1 MQLTDPFGW
10 VGTTIDGQF
19 VVEAVAGE
27 GAFGVVYRGTHI
39 GLDAPIAIKCL
50 KLPGEL
56 SKEEQQSFLGTFRD
70 EARILHRLS
79 RRTLGIVQALDVGAA
94 GAPSGQWTPYT
105 IMEWLDGD
113 TLEQDLRKRRAAG
126 LGPRALD
133 AAIDLIGPAAS
144 ALAIAHE
151 ENITHRDIKPA
162 NLLLARSR
170 SGTMMKVLD
179 FGVAKVFADA
189 PELREALAQTG
200 KNVHAFTPR
209 YGAPEQFSPRYGATG
224 PWTDV
229 FAMALVL
236 IEVASGRAA
245 LVGFD
250 VVQLFVASSNEESR
264 PSLRERGVPA
274 DSAVEAV
281 VARALAVRPEDRYQT
296 IGEMWA
302 ALEAARRLGAGRPP
316 LSTPPP
322 APPSSYPGSSR
333 PGSVHPPSVPPP
345 SDIRLSTA
353 RSVSLSGAAGAG
365 ENRVC
370 TVMFVDLSEVTELSA
385 RLDPED
391 VQEITEKCFEIVRA
405 QVEAIG
411 GFMEKP
417 IGDRAMAVFGVP
429 RATDNDA
436 ERAVVAALRI
446 EGALGRLALPRA
458 VRSTRVSA
466 RIGISTGRAFA
477 GAASGPSRQEFTVI
491 GDAANVASRLQQTAP
506 KGAIVIGRDTFRH
519 VVGLFNAE
527 ALDPIKVAGR
537 SEALPVYR
545 VTGAIAIRSPIAPSD
560 FHGVATKLVG
570 RAAERQRLLDALEGV
585 KAGRRAAV
593 LTLVGPPGVGRSRLL
608 ADFFTSLAGR
618 SDETVVL
625 LAQGSPLAM
634 DTSYGFAAS
643 LLRRRFDIHE
653 SDGPEAVRRKLLR
666 GVRWFRLSRGRGSSE
681 GAAGAPERY
690 ESGGYGGD
698 ERDETDGGSARS
710 PSGYASSAD
719 EIADVVRQAAA
730 MLGAAPFAREGQGA
744 MGPDDAGAMA
754 KPRISAAVA
763 RLVSFA
769 ASRLPVVLL
778 CDDIQWADDASLDLL
793 ADLAVRL
800 ADLPVLVVCAAR
812 PELYE
817 RRPSWGGGAEAH
829 ERVDVAPLPRR
840 YVEEMVKDRLRRVRE
855 LSPEIMRLLVDRA
868 EGSPLTLTETLHLLI
883 DAGVI
888 EMRAEGRW
896 LVHEGRL
903 GALALPATV
912 QGIVQARLDQLD
924 PAVRG
929 VLARAAVVGRTFW
942 EGAVEHLRQSELQ
955 RTSLLTTA
963 DLCARLRDRQLIR
976 AREPSTF
983 PGERENTFAESATH
997 EVAYEMLSQKVRR
1010 VFHLLVAEWLEA
1022 HAQRGAS
1029 AALLALHYD
1038 RGGDPRRAAAE
1049 HVRAAAHATSLG
1061 EHAEARRHL
1070 VRAREIHD
1078 ESEGEDPTA
1087 SSEDRRVA
1095 SFRDRVRLRIELGDV
1110 LRRMGKLDEAER
1122 SYEEAR
1128 ARCIRTERRRGE
1140 VLERAEVL
1148 AWDARI
1154 DFRLALVNKVRGA
1167 TKPALEL
1174 VLRAI
1179 ERANEA
1185 SAIEETPAMF
1195 ALLAF
1200 LRRRE
1205 RRPDESWQAAL
1216 RGLRVCRSLPRR
1228 DEEWREAVAQLLF
1241 GVAAALYAR
1250 GRFISAERTYRQALR
1265 AVSEAASPH
1274 IAGIALNGAAVARV
1288 ARGELKGAREMLLRS
1303 LALKERAGDLHQIA
1317 VAYNNLAEV
1326 ELRLRDPAALDHAR
1340 RSVRLGE
1347 QARAGS
1353 DLADMY
1359 RNLAEASLAVGELT
1373 EALDTGQKALA
1384 IAEVSGR
1391 VYLGDVAVSFARV
1404 CAKASAQVRAKRD
1417 APLAHRLREAEAAL
1431 EASLVRSFDDKDLR
1445 EKAEECRKLLQDGGS
1460 AR

>member
-19 VVEAVAGE
+19 AVEAVAGE
-27 GAFGVVYRGTHI
+27 GAFGVVYRGTHL
-39 GLDAPIAIKCL
+39 GLDAPIAVKCL

-56 SKEEQQSFLGTFRD
+56 SKEEQQSFLVTFRE

-94 GAPSGQWTPYT
+94 VAPNGQWTPYT
-105 IMEWLDGD
+105 IMEWLEGD
-113 TLEQDLRKRRAAG
+113 TLEQDLRKRRATG
-126 LGPRALD
+126 LGPRQLD

-151 ENITHRDIKPA
+151 ENVTHRDIKPA

-200 KNVHAFTPR
+200 KHVHAFTPR

-264 PSLRERGVPA
+264 PTLRERGVPA

-281 VARALAVRPEDRYQT
+281 IARALAVRPEDRYQT

-302 ALEAARRLGAGRPP
+302 ALEAARRLGSGRPV
-316 LSTPPP
+316 STLPP

-333 PGSVHPPSVPPP
+333 SGSVPPP
-345 SDIRLSTA
+345 SDIRLNTA
-353 RSVSLSGAAGAG
+353 RSVSLSSAAGAG

-391 VQEITEKCFEIVRA
+391 VQEITEKCFEIVRG

-436 ERAVVAALRI
+436 ERAIVAALRI
-446 EGALGRLALPRA
+446 EGALGRLSLPRA
-458 VRSTRVSA
+458 VRSTRISA

-506 KGAIVIGRDTFRH
+506 KGAVVIGRDTFRH
-519 VVGLFNAE
+519 VVGLFNTE

-545 VTGAIAIRSPIAPSD
+545 VTGAIPIRSALAPSD

-570 RAAERQRLLDALEGV
+570 RAAERQRILDALEGV
-585 KAGRRAAV
+585 KAERRAAV

-608 ADFFTSLAGR
+608 ADFFTSLASR

-625 LAQGSPLAM
+625 LAQGSPLTM
-634 DTSYGFAAS
+634 DASYGFAAS
-643 LLRRRFDIHE
+643 LLRQRFDLHE
-653 SDGPEAVRRKLLR
+653 SDDSFVVRRKLLR
-666 GVRWFRLSRGRGSSE
+666 GVRWFRLSRAGGPP
-681 GAAGAPERY
+681 AA
-690 ESGGYGGD
+690 
-698 ERDETDGGSARS
+698 
-710 PSGYASSAD
+710 YASSAA
-719 EIADVVRQAAA
+719 EIADVVSQAAA
-730 MLGAAPFAREGQGA
+730 MLGASPGAREGQGA
-744 MGPDDAGAMA
+744 MGPHDAGAMA
-754 KPRISAAVA
+754 KSRISAAVA

-769 ASRLPVVLL
+769 ATRLPVVLL

-793 ADLAVRL
+793 SDLALRL

-817 RRPSWGGGAEAH
+817 RRPSWGEGAEAH

-855 LSPEIMRLLVDRA
+855 LSPELMRTLVDRA

-888 EMRAEGRW
+888 EVRAEGRW

-983 PGERENTFAESATH
+983 PGERECVFAESATH

-1010 VFHLLVAEWLEA
+1010 AFHLLVAEWLEA

-1038 RGGDPRRAAAE
+1038 RGGDLRRAAAE

-1070 VRAREIHD
+1070 TRAREIHD
-1078 ESEGEDPTA
+1078 ESEGEDPST
-1087 SSEDRRVA
+1087 SSEERRVA
-1095 SFRDRVRLRIELGDV
+1095 TFRDRVWLRIELGDV
-1110 LRRMGKLDEAER
+1110 LRRMGKLDDAER

-1128 ARCIRTERRRGE
+1128 ARIIRTERRRGE
-1140 VLERAEVL
+1140 ALERAEVL
-1148 AWDARI
+1148 TWDARI
-1154 DFRLALVNKVRGA
+1154 DFRLALVNKVRGV

-1179 ERANEA
+1179 ERADEA
-1185 SAIEETPAMF
+1185 SAIEETPARSS
-1195 ALLAF
+1195 ARSSRARRAPVSSAPATATAPARPRSSSRPPPRSSARTTSPASRSSASTPPSRTSTSSPRSAATSGTTSRAAAACPSRRAPRSPRSGRASSRATCSACSSTTRARPSAARRTATASRSAGTSWARGSRTSASH
-1200 LRRRE
+1200 RRRL
-1205 RRPDESWQAAL
+1205 S
-1216 RGLRVCRSLPRR
+1216 S
-1228 DEEWREAVAQLLF
+1228 
-1241 GVAAALYAR
+1241 
-1250 GRFISAERTYRQALR
+1250 SRTA
-1265 AVSEAASPH
+1265 
-1274 IAGIALNGAAVARV
+1274 
-1288 ARGELKGAREMLLRS
+1288 
-1303 LALKERAGDLHQIA
+1303 
-1317 VAYNNLAEV
+1317 
-1326 ELRLRDPAALDHAR
+1326 
-1340 RSVRLGE
+1340 
-1347 QARAGS
+1347 
-1353 DLADMY
+1353 
-1359 RNLAEASLAVGELT
+1359 
-1373 EALDTGQKALA
+1373 
-1384 IAEVSGR
+1384 
-1391 VYLGDVAVSFARV
+1391 
-1404 CAKASAQVRAKRD
+1404 
-1417 APLAHRLREAEAAL
+1417 
-1431 EASLVRSFDDKDLR
+1431 
-1445 EKAEECRKLLQDGGS
+1445 
-1460 AR
+1460 